1 MEMRR
6 SSRPHQWLEK
16 KCGVRKNKS
25 LALWNL
31 CGKQPVWA
39 VATDP
44 VLLSPE
50 RLMWYCVSLDNLWSH
65 QAENCEPALGQH
77 RGICPAWGGATQPGF
92 PQSPACQSPEAGQ
105 AGLMISSLPR
115 HRCKYICLSAL
126 LTAIREERGRRIDQD
141 RDTDSGAAVW
151 PRGRKSERQREV
163 SSVVHIQTLQA
174 QTSVHTR

>member
-1 MEMRR
+1 MESLWEAASVS
-6 SSRPHQWLEK
+6 SSRRPCFLL
-16 KCGVRKNKS
+16 S
-25 LALWNL
+25 
-31 CGKQPVWA
+31 
-39 VATDP
+39 
-44 VLLSPE
+44 LLSPE
-50 RLMWYCVSLDNLWSH
+50 RLMWDCVSLDKLWSH

-141 RDTDSGAAVW
+141 RDTDSGAAVR
-151 PRGRKSERQREV
+151 PQGRKSEKQREV
-163 SSVVHIQTLQA
+163 SNFSSHPLK
-174 QTSVHTR
+174 